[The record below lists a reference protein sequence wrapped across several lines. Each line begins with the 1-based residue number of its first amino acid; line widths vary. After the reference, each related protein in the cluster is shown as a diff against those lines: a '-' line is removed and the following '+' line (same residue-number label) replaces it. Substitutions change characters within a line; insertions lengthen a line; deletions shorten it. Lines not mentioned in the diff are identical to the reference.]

1 MCLADFEENNRFSL
15 GTTKKTQQTLQGF
28 VSITFLLLHLGSS
41 NKKPSQAL
49 TL

>member
-1 MCLADFEENNRFSL
+1 L
-15 GTTKKTQQTLQGF
+15 KKTTDFREGQQKKPQQTLQGF
-28 VSITFLLLHLGSS
+28 VSKTFLLGVLGSS